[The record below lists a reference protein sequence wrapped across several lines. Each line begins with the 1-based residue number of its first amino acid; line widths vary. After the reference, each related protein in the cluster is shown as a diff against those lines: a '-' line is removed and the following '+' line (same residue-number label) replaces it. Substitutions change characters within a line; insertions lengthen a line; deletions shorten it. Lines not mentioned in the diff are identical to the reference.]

1 MLAEQKRRLFSGAIP
16 APILLEDV
24 DAPPGSRRGPARL
37 PNPIGASALCQAER
51 TDPGRIVGEDG
62 KSRTVI
68 PRVARASLVPHKKRA
83 EYLTVKPA
91 NPSI

>member
-1 MLAEQKRRLFSGAIP
+1 MPS
-16 APILLEDV
+16 
-24 DAPPGSRRGPARL
+24 
-37 PNPIGASALCQAER
+37 ER